1 MNKKNTLLL
10 KLKDPV
16 QISRR
21 VGNASIPNVEFKGK
35 QWAVIGSSI
44 VLDMIIDK
52 LIGAAFGGPAGTVWL
67 IFQMASLFVDMV
79 DPYGY
84 NQALNR
90 DLVNEITTNVLNQL
104 KDILK
109 KQIPEVKSRSYQ
121 QLKERGLTDEQ
132 IDETINN
139 VLSGWTKM
147 GPIEELGYKCFGDM
161 ETEGKLSG
169 PPTAECNSIYKE
181 FYEEFVLREG
191 EKYLKPPTPENNAEI
206 NKALGTIYEFLVDQN
221 IKTYRETVIKFN
233 SLVLVVI
240 FIIIL
245 FILVFKKK

>member
-90 DLVNEITTNVLNQL
+90 DLVNEIKPVKRYIKETNT
-104 KDILK
+104 
-109 KQIPEVKSRSYQ
+109 
-121 QLKERGLTDEQ
+121 RG
-132 IDETINN
+132 
-139 VLSGWTKM
+139 
-147 GPIEELGYKCFGDM
+147 
-161 ETEGKLSG
+161 
-169 PPTAECNSIYKE
+169 
-181 FYEEFVLREG
+181 
-191 EKYLKPPTPENNAEI
+191 
-206 NKALGTIYEFLVDQN
+206 
-221 IKTYRETVIKFN
+221 
-233 SLVLVVI
+233 
-240 FIIIL
+240 
-245 FILVFKKK
+245 